1 MFIPTTK
8 EEAKKLGWQ
17 KFDVILVTGDTY
29 IDSIYNGAAVIGKL
43 LIRDGYRVG
52 IIAQPNVNKD
62 EDIRR
67 LGEPEL
73 LWGISA
79 GCVDS
84 MVANYTATKRK
95 RRQDDFTPGG
105 INDRRPDR
113 ASMVYTNII
122 RKNFKDTVPI
132 VLGGI
137 EASLRRV
144 VHYDFWQNKLHHSI
158 LFDSKADYLI
168 YGMGEKT
175 ILELAKKLKRKKS
188 HENIRG
194 LCYISHK
201 PKYEYIQ
208 IPSYEECINSKD
220 KFAEMFEHFYQNNDP
235 LSARGLYQKT
245 GERYLIQNPPQY
257 NPSIEEI
264 DSFHELNFE
273 RDVHPL
279 YGKDGKVRAL
289 DTIRFSILTHRGC
302 YGECNFCAIAV
313 HQGRTIVSR
322 SQDSIIREAKEF
334 TKDKK
339 FKGIISDVGGPTANM
354 YDYECK
360 KKLKVGMCDHMRCV
374 HPETC
379 KGLKPTHKPSLNI
392 LHEIRRLPGVRK
404 AFVASGI
411 RYDLVADDK
420 QFGYEYLKEIAV
432 HHTSGQLK
440 IAPEHTN
447 GRVLNLMGKPGMKA
461 LEDFKSMFYKHSHQ
475 AGKQQFLTYY
485 FIAAHPGCTEKE
497 MKELKVFASEK
508 LKINPEQV
516 QIFTPTPSTYSTLM
530 YYTEKNPWTG
540 EKVFVEK
547 DTNRKQHQ
555 KDLVVEK
562 IKKTRINMKR
572 NKPPRKRF

>member
-1 MFIPTTK
+1 MFIPATK
-8 EEAKKLGWQ
+8 EEAAKLGWQ

-52 IIAQPNVNKD
+52 IIAQPDVSSDK
-62 EDIRR
+62 DIRR

-73 LWGISA
+73 FWGISA

-84 MVANYTATKRK
+84 MVANYTATKKK

-105 INDRRPDR
+105 INNRRPDR
-113 ASMVYTNII
+113 ASMVYTNLI
-122 RKNFKDTVPI
+122 RKNFKGTVPI

-144 VHYDFWQNKLHHSI
+144 VHYDFWQNKLRRSI

-175 ILELAKKLKRKKS
+175 VLELAKKLKQKKS
-188 HENIRG
+188 PENIRG
-194 LCYISHK
+194 LSYISHE

-208 IPSYEECINSKD
+208 IPSYEECNNSKD
-220 KFAEMFEHFYQNNDP
+220 KFSEMFEYFYQNNDP
-235 LSARGLYQKT
+235 LSAKGLYQKT
-245 GERYLIQNPPQY
+245 GERYLIQNPPQF
-257 NPSIEEI
+257 NPSVEEI
-264 DSFHELNFE
+264 DLFHDLDFE

-279 YGKDGKVRAL
+279 NAKDGKVRAL
-289 DTIRFSILTHRGC
+289 DTIKFSILTHRGC

-322 SQDSIIREAKEF
+322 TKDSILKEVKEF

-360 KKLKVGMCDHMRCV
+360 KKIKVGMCNHMRCV

-379 KGLKPTHKPSLNI
+379 KGLKPTHKPSLDV
-392 LHEIRRLPGVRK
+392 LREIRRLPGVRK

-411 RYDLVADDK
+411 RYDLVAGDK

-447 GRVLNLMGKPGMKA
+447 DRVLDLMGKPGMIA
-461 LEDFKSMFYKHSHQ
+461 LEDFKSMFYKHSQ
-475 AGKQQFLTYY
+475 EAGKRQFLTYY
-485 FIAAHPGCTEKE
+485 LIAAHPGCGEKE
-497 MKELKVFASEK
+497 MKELKTFASEK

-540 EKVFVEK
+540 EKIFVEK
-547 DTNRKQHQ
+547 DPQRKQRQ
-555 KDLVVEK
+555 KDIVVEK
-562 IKKTRINMKR
+562 
-572 NKPPRKRF
+572 

>member
-1 MFIPTTK
+1 MFIPATK

-52 IIAQPNVNKD
+52 IIAQPNVSKD

-73 LWGISA
+73 FWGISA

-113 ASMVYTNII
+113 ASMVYTNLI

-144 VHYDFWQNKLHHSI
+144 VHYDFWQNKLRRSI

-175 ILELAKKLKRKKS
+175 ILELAKKLKQKKS

-220 KFAEMFEHFYQNNDP
+220 KFAEMFEHFYRNNDP
-235 LSARGLYQKT
+235 LSAKGLYQKT

-257 NPSIEEI
+257 NPSVEEI

-279 YGKDGKVRAL
+279 NGKDGKVRAL

-360 KKLKVGMCDHMRCV
+360 KKLKIGMCDHMRCV

-461 LEDFKSMFYKHSHQ
+461 LEDFKSMFYKHSHE

-508 LKINPEQV
+508 LKTNPEQV

-540 EKVFVEK
+540 EKIFIEK
-547 DTNRKQHQ
+547 DTKRKQRQ
-555 KDLVVEK
+555 KDIVIEK
-562 IKKTRINMKR
+562 NEKYKINKR
-572 NKPPRKRF
+572 RPPRRRF

>member
-1 MFIPTTK
+1 MFIPATK

-52 IIAQPNVNKD
+52 IIAQPNVSKD

-73 LWGISA
+73 FWGISA

-113 ASMVYTNII
+113 ASMVYTNLI

-144 VHYDFWQNKLHHSI
+144 VHYDFWQNKLRRSI

-175 ILELAKKLKRKKS
+175 ILELAKKLKQKKS

-220 KFAEMFEHFYQNNDP
+220 KFAEMFEHFYRNNDP
-235 LSARGLYQKT
+235 LSAKGLYQKT

-257 NPSIEEI
+257 NPSVEEI

-279 YGKDGKVRAL
+279 NGKDGKVRAL
-289 DTIRFSILTHRGC
+289 
-302 YGECNFCAIAV
+302 
-313 HQGRTIVSR
+313 
-322 SQDSIIREAKEF
+322 
-334 TKDKK
+334 
-339 FKGIISDVGGPTANM
+339 
-354 YDYECK
+354 
-360 KKLKVGMCDHMRCV
+360 
-374 HPETC
+374 
-379 KGLKPTHKPSLNI
+379 
-392 LHEIRRLPGVRK
+392 
-404 AFVASGI
+404 
-411 RYDLVADDK
+411 
-420 QFGYEYLKEIAV
+420 
-432 HHTSGQLK
+432 
-440 IAPEHTN
+440 
-447 GRVLNLMGKPGMKA
+447 VL
-461 LEDFKSMFYKHSHQ
+461 
-475 AGKQQFLTYY
+475 
-485 FIAAHPGCTEKE
+485 
-497 MKELKVFASEK
+497 
-508 LKINPEQV
+508 
-516 QIFTPTPSTYSTLM
+516 
-530 YYTEKNPWTG
+530 
-540 EKVFVEK
+540 
-547 DTNRKQHQ
+547 
-555 KDLVVEK
+555 
-562 IKKTRINMKR
+562 
-572 NKPPRKRF
+572 

>member
-1 MFIPTTK
+1 MFIPATK

-43 LIRDGYRVG
+43 LMRDGYRVG
-52 IIAQPNVNKD
+52 IIAQPDVNNN

-73 LWGISA
+73 FWGVSA

-84 MVANYTATKRK
+84 MVANYTATKKK

-105 INDRRPDR
+105 ENNRRPDR
-113 ASMVYTNII
+113 ASMVYTNLI
-122 RKNFKDTVPI
+122 RKNFKSTVPI
-132 VLGGI
+132 VFGGI

-144 VHYDFWQNKLHHSI
+144 VHYDFWQNKLRRSI
-158 LFDSKADYLI
+158 LFDAKADYLI

-175 ILELAKKLKRKKS
+175 ILELAKKLKQKKS
-188 HENIRG
+188 LENIRG
-194 LCYISHK
+194 LCYISRK

-220 KFAEMFEHFYQNNDP
+220 KFAEMFEHFYRNNDP
-235 LSARGLYQKT
+235 LSAKGLYQKT
-245 GERYLIQNPPQY
+245 GERYLIQNAPQY
-257 NPSIEEI
+257 NPSVEEI

-279 YGKDGKVRAL
+279 NGKDGKVRAL

-334 TKDKK
+334 TKHKK

-420 QFGYEYLKEIAV
+420 QFGYQYLKEIAV
-432 HHTSGQLK
+432 NHTSGQLK

-447 GRVLNLMGKPGMKA
+447 GRVLDLMGKPGMKA
-461 LEDFKSMFYKHSHQ
+461 LEDFKSMFYKHSHE

-540 EKVFVEK
+540 EKIFIEK
-547 DTNRKQHQ
+547 NTERKQRQ
-555 KDLVVEK
+555 KDLIVE
-562 IKKTRINMKR
+562 KTRINKKR